1 MWMLIRQVLHQA
13 NPILAETTMMATPI
27 NSDWRYKD
35 DNFQKRSFV
44 LSGFVR
50 MKMPLTREVYEFC
63 DYIISQGYQFDLGS
77 LVVVDRQILEE
88 YNKYKE
94 ANG

>member
-1 MWMLIRQVLHQA
+1 
-13 NPILAETTMMATPI
+13 MAIPI
-27 NSDWRYKD
+27 NSDWRYRD
-35 DNFQKRSFV
+35 DNFQKRNFV

-50 MKMPLTREVYEFC
+50 MKIPLTREVYEFC

-77 LVVVDRQILEE
+77 LVTVDKEIMVE

-94 ANG
+94 AKE

>member
-1 MWMLIRQVLHQA
+1 MV
-13 NPILAETTMMATPI
+13 TPI
-27 NSDWRYKD
+27 NSDWRYRD

-50 MKMPLTREVYEFC
+50 MKIPLTRQVYEFC

-77 LVVVDRQILEE
+77 LVTVDKEIMIE
-88 YNKYKE
+88 YKKYKE
-94 ANG
+94 ANE

>member
-1 MWMLIRQVLHQA
+1 MV
-13 NPILAETTMMATPI
+13 TPI
-27 NSDWRYKD
+27 NSDWRYRN

-50 MKMPLTREVYEFC
+50 MKMPLTRQVYEFC

-77 LVVVDRQILEE
+77 LVTVDKEIMIE
-88 YNKYKE
+88 YKKYMEAKE
-94 ANG
+94 

>member
-1 MWMLIRQVLHQA
+1 
-13 NPILAETTMMATPI
+13 MMATPI
-27 NSDWRYKD
+27 SSDWRYKD
-35 DNFQKRSFV
+35 ENFQKRNFV

-50 MKMPLTREVYEFC
+50 MKIPLCREVYEFC

-77 LVVVDRQILEE
+77 LVTVDKQILEE
-88 YNKYKE
+88 YNKFKE

>member
-1 MWMLIRQVLHQA
+1 
-13 NPILAETTMMATPI
+13 MMATPI

>member
-1 MWMLIRQVLHQA
+1 MV
-13 NPILAETTMMATPI
+13 TPI
-27 NSDWRYKD
+27 SSDWRYRD

-88 YNKYKE
+88 FNKYKE
-94 ANG
+94 AKG

>member
-1 MWMLIRQVLHQA
+1 MV
-13 NPILAETTMMATPI
+13 TPI
-27 NSDWRYKD
+27 NSDWRYRD

-50 MKMPLTREVYEFC
+50 MKMPLTRQVYEFC

-77 LVVVDRQILEE
+77 LVIVDRQILEE
-88 YNKYKE
+88 FNKYKE
-94 ANG
+94 VN

>member
-1 MWMLIRQVLHQA
+1 MV
-13 NPILAETTMMATPI
+13 TPI
-27 NSDWRYKD
+27 SADWRYRD

-50 MKMPLTREVYEFC
+50 MKLPLTRQVYEFC

-77 LVVVDRQILEE
+77 LNVVDKQILEE
-88 YNKYKE
+88 FNKYKE
-94 ANG
+94 ANE

>member
-1 MWMLIRQVLHQA
+1 
-13 NPILAETTMMATPI
+13 MMVTPI

-35 DNFQKRSFV
+35 ENFQKRSFV

-50 MKMPLTREVYEFC
+50 MRLPLIREVYEFC

-77 LVVVDRQILEE
+77 LHVVDQQIKEE
-88 YNKYKE
+88 YTKYME
-94 ANG
+94 ASK

>member
-1 MWMLIRQVLHQA
+1 
-13 NPILAETTMMATPI
+13 MMVTPI

-50 MKMPLTREVYEFC
+50 MKIPLTKDVYEFC
-63 DYIISQGYQFDLGS
+63 DYIISQGYQFDLGC
-77 LVVVDRQILEE
+77 LNVVDRQIREE
-88 YNKYKE
+88 FKKYME
-94 ANG
+94 ASG

>member
-1 MWMLIRQVLHQA
+1 MV
-13 NPILAETTMMATPI
+13 TPI
-27 NSDWRYKD
+27 SADWRYKD

-50 MKMPLTREVYEFC
+50 MKLPLTRQVYEFC

-77 LVVVDRQILEE
+77 LNVVDKQILEE
-88 YNKYKE
+88 FNKYKE
-94 ANG
+94 ANE

>member
-1 MWMLIRQVLHQA
+1 
-13 NPILAETTMMATPI
+13 MATPI

-94 ANG
+94 ANR

>member
-1 MWMLIRQVLHQA
+1 MV
-13 NPILAETTMMATPI
+13 TPI
-27 NSDWRYKD
+27 NSDWRYRD

-50 MKMPLTREVYEFC
+50 MKMPLTKEVYEFC

-77 LVVVDRQILEE
+77 LVIVDRQILEE
-88 YNKYKE
+88 FNKYKE
-94 ANG
+94 VN

>member
-1 MWMLIRQVLHQA
+1 
-13 NPILAETTMMATPI
+13 MMVTPI

-35 DNFQKRSFV
+35 DNFQKRSFI

-50 MKMPLTREVYEFC
+50 MKIPLTKDVYEFC

-77 LVVVDRQILEE
+77 LNVVDQQIREE
-88 YNKYKE
+88 FKKYME
-94 ANG
+94 ASG

>member
-1 MWMLIRQVLHQA
+1 
-13 NPILAETTMMATPI
+13 MATPI

>member
-1 MWMLIRQVLHQA
+1 MV
-13 NPILAETTMMATPI
+13 TPI

-50 MKMPLTREVYEFC
+50 MKMPLSREVYEFC

-77 LVVVDRQILEE
+77 LTIVDRQILDEFK
-88 YNKYKE
+88 KYKE

>member
-1 MWMLIRQVLHQA
+1 
-13 NPILAETTMMATPI
+13 MMATPI

-35 DNFQKRSFV
+35 DNFKKRSFV

-50 MKMPLTREVYEFC
+50 MKIPLTKQVYEFC

-94 ANG
+94 IN